1 MYWNNWHR
9 HGSCVQDDY
18 MEQIFHQGYT
28 RSHLKRHKYGI
39 NERKVSTLNA
49 SAFTVFSFALLFIAY
64 VFLSA
69 EDHSL
74 EQLSG
79 DCRLRWLHIL
89 LIGLKIS
96 RKFLISEK
104 Q

>member
-1 MYWNNWHR
+1 
-9 HGSCVQDDY
+9 

-49 SAFTVFSFALLFIAY
+49 PVSTLFSFALLYIAY

-74 EQLSG
+74 EQHPD
-79 DCRLRWLHIL
+79 DCR
-89 LIGLKIS
+89 K
-96 RKFLISEK
+96 
-104 Q
+104 

>member
-28 RSHLKRHKYGI
+28 RLHLKQHKYGI

-49 SAFTVFSFALLFIAY
+49 PAFTVFSFALLFIAY

-69 EDHSL
+69 EEHSL
-74 EQLSG
+74 EQLSD
-79 DCRLRWLHIL
+79 DCR
-89 LIGLKIS
+89 K
-96 RKFLISEK
+96 
-104 Q
+104 